1 LTGSKA
7 TQPIDKKYDDEI
19 KKKMIK
25 LTGKNLLIQ
34 LLA

>member
-1 LTGSKA
+1 LIGSKA
-7 TQPIDKKYDDEI
+7 TQPIGKKYEDEI

-34 LLA
+34 VLA